1 MGPPGASFA
10 AASLYTKPSKKKIKL
25 PIHTDLKTFNASLG
39 GGGQYRLGSGGI
51 GVRVV

>member
-1 MGPPGASFA
+1 MEFHNCKACNGQT
-10 AASLYTKPSKKKIKL
+10 LLKKIKL
-25 PIHTDLKTFNASLG
+25 PIHTDLKTFNDSLG